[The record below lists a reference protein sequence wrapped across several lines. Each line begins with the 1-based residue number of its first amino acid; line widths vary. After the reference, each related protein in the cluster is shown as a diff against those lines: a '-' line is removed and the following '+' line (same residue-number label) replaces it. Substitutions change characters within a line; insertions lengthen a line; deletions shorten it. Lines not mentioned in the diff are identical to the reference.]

1 MTSLTK
7 GAIKQSFLKLL
18 NQKPLSKITVKEIAE
33 DCEINRNS
41 FYYHYND
48 IPSLVEEILNEQI
61 DEIVSLGSD
70 ASIYE
75 SILTGIDFA
84 LQNKKAAMHIY
95 NSVNKEMFEL
105 YINRVAQRTVD
116 GYMELAA
123 KKYNICDRDREVVTM
138 YYKSLIVGFV
148 FNWLSNGMS
157 NDLTGDLKRICKLFE
172 GNTELVLQKCE
183 KKQIINQAVAK

>member
-33 DCEINRNS
+33 ECKINRNS

-75 SILTGIDFA
+75 NILTGIDFA

-123 KKYNICDRDREVVTM
+123 KKYDICDRDREVVTM

-183 KKQIINQAVAK
+183 KNKK

>member
-33 DCEINRNS
+33 DCKINRNS

-95 NSVNKEMFEL
+95 NS
-105 YINRVAQRTVD
+105 
-116 GYMELAA
+116 
-123 KKYNICDRDREVVTM
+123 
-138 YYKSLIVGFV
+138 
-148 FNWLSNGMS
+148 
-157 NDLTGDLKRICKLFE
+157 
-172 GNTELVLQKCE
+172 
-183 KKQIINQAVAK
+183 